1 MGINGSFISGEGLY
15 GGLRLQVNYT
25 VTYNTSQGKYILYV
39 TPFLIYPYAISKSAS
54 SGAVSYIT
62 NAGGSGSG
70 AYTSVA
76 VSSNS
81 GGVTQLCSGYNI
93 SITPTLH
100 SDGTFVIKPS
110 ATFVFNGTYNGVY
123 VGTMT
128 AEGSDIN
135 LTPPSITGISFTNIG
150 ATTATMTATANFN
163 CDKWEYKVGGGAW
176 TVYGLTNGT
185 SATASL
191 SALTAGTANTVQVR
205 ATRTDIGR
213 TGSATTAS
221 VTTLG
226 KATINSIS
234 RVQLD
239 VEAPSVDIDCTIY
252 NTSYTYEL
260 TVYYDETV
268 FILDMPLTFA
278 SKGRQTKT
286 IDLTA
291 SKSDILGE
299 MPAVASLMI
308 TYALN
313 TTIGGSIYQDTAD
326 GEVYVTEENSAP
338 VWAATPSITAFDEAT
353 QEFFGGNTD
362 IHNGVINNVTEY
374 RGYCAGGAITR
385 NGAIAID
392 RYYIVV
398 GGNTIT
404 ANVAQ
409 ITSEAV
415 GFAGNTTTIAFG
427 AVDSRGFKV
436 EYSVTDIPIW
446 QYTPMYWQQT
456 DIARRNGYDNEIDF
470 TIRAKYDPLEATVG
484 GTTYDNVPSVQ
495 ITMRYSTDNGTTW
508 NTTTLVGTNNTTDD
522 TIDYTGTPLN
532 ITNTANV
539 LIELTASDLL
549 STAPLTLTVPNGVPL
564 ISFADGKITINGDV
578 EINGNL
584 VVNGTI
590 TQNTPTGDYTMTI
603 SGNGDTSYCYVVDLN
618 GESPVQYY
626 TNGQTFTVENG
637 NSILCCV
644 SNMQKR
650 VTIDGVAQ
658 TLDQHGNFNFTP
670 TSNCTITMTFAI
682 ADKSWIDITTN

>member
-1 MGINGSFISGEGLY
+1 MGINGSFISDEGLY

-110 ATFVFNGTYNGVY
+110 ATFVFNGTYNGVC

-163 CDKWEYKVGGGAW
+163 CDKWEYKVGSGAW

-205 ATRTDIGR
+205 ATRSDIGR
-213 TGSATTAS
+213 TGNATTAS

-226 KATINSIS
+226 KATINGIS

-239 VEAPSVDIDCTIY
+239 VNAPSVDIDCTIY
-252 NTSYTYEL
+252 DTSYTYEL
-260 TVYYDETV
+260 TVYYGETV
-268 FILDMPLTFA
+268 FILDMPLTFT

-291 SKSDILGE
+291 LKSDILGE
-299 MPAVASLMI
+299 MPAVASLTI

-313 TTIGGSIYQDTAD
+313 TTIGSSIYQDTAD

-392 RYYIVV
+392 HYYIVV

-484 GTTYDNVPSVQ
+484 GTTYTNVPSTS
-495 ITMRYSTDNGTTW
+495 ITLRYSSDNGTTW
-508 NTTTLVGTNNTTDD
+508 SSTTLTGTNNTTDD

-564 ISFADGKITINGDV
+564 IRFEDGKITINGDV

-590 TQNTPTGDYTMTI
+590 TQNTPGGDYTMTI
-603 SGNGDTSYCYVVDLN
+603 SGNGNSSYCYVVDL
-618 GESPVQYY
+618 GDETPVQYY
-626 TNGQTFTVENG
+626 TNGDTFTVSDG
-637 NSILCCV
+637 NSIKCYV
-644 SNMQKR
+644 NNMSKR
-650 VTIDGVAQ
+650 VTVDGVSQ
-658 TLDQHGNFNFTP
+658 TLDSGFYDFTP
-670 TSNCTITMTFAI
+670 TSDCTITMTFAI
-682 ADKSWIDITTN
+682 ADKSWIDITTI